1 MGEVLSFKPL
11 GSQHIDGRAQLIQLS
26 PSPRFFDMSFALFS
40 LVSSS
45 IRGLTTLPPYATICH
60 RGSMVHQTR
69 DATHLVVMVVLL
81 FLLRLHGTMVSQF
94 WGSPNDQPGD
104 ARGIE
109 TDGFGSK

>member
-1 MGEVLSFKPL
+1 
-11 GSQHIDGRAQLIQLS
+11 
-26 PSPRFFDMSFALFS
+26 
-40 LVSSS
+40 
-45 IRGLTTLPPYATICH
+45 
-60 RGSMVHQTR
+60 MVHQTR